1 MHSFGGSLATP
12 LFNMGKTSANVE
24 SAKANKELA
33 EINYAKTVQQAFQD
47 TYDALN
53 SRHTLTQRLE
63 HQKAYLDSVSQVYV
77 LTKRQYEQGYSDYLS
92 LLDAKR
98 NYLSAQLS
106 LVQTKQSLISSGIS
120 LYKALGGGFDKQAF
134 DKETSEL

>member
-1 MHSFGGSLATP
+1 
-12 LFNMGKTSANVE
+12 
-24 SAKANKELA
+24 
-33 EINYAKTVQQAFQD
+33 
-47 TYDALN
+47 
-53 SRHTLTQRLE
+53 E

-98 NYLSAQLS
+98 NYLAAQLS

-134 DKETSEL
+134 EKETSEL